1 MTADKY
7 LNTKPEQLREMER
20 AAYASGD
27 TDRAALL
34 EALIFE
40 RERAESLQDEM
51 DDLPSADQRAADAEE
66 LEALR
71 QFFRDCFENL
81 AGDYPAPSV
90 TSDYDCSV
98 IFEAIRRGEDTTD
111 I

>member
-1 MTADKY
+1 MTADEY
-7 LNTKPEQLREMER
+7 LNADPEHLREMER

-40 RERAESLQDEM
+40 RERIESLEDELA
-51 DDLPSADQRAADAEE
+51 DLPSADQRTADTEE
-66 LEALR
+66 LNALR
-71 QFFRDCFENL
+71 QFFSDCFENL
-81 AGDYPAPSV
+81 AGHYPAPSV

-98 IFEAIRRGEDTTD
+98 IFDAIRRGEDTADT
-111 I
+111 